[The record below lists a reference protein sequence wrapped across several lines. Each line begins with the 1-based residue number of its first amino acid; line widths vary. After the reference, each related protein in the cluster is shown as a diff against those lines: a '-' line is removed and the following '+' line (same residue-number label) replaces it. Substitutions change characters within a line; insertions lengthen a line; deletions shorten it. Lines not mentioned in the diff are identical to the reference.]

1 MERENL
7 FFLSE
12 WENVDHWSSWD
23 QPIRFEDF
31 GYRTAEMLE
40 KKKYYYFLEVN

>member
-12 WENVDHWSSWD
+12 WENVDRWSSWD

-31 GYRTAEMLE
+31 GYRIAEMLE